1 MKEHAFFMCNFYRDM
16 SVWYAPNDTATGQ
29 LMEFMQE
36 QFLQEVPVGYGNRTF
51 QGERANNS
59 NSSWI

>member
-1 MKEHAFFMCNFYRDM
+1 MCNFYRDM